1 MNLLYYV
8 PGSLSKTPGGRQ
20 ELERRHALLQQIA
33 GPAIQVAIEDYPD
46 GPRSIESIA
55 EEYLAVP
62 GVLHAAARARSAGH
76 DAMIIGCYS
85 DPGLAAAREVA
96 DVLVVGPAEASLLFA
111 LAIGRKPAIVTTL
124 RSTIPSMEDLV
135 QRLALRDRV
144 ACVRAVDVPVL
155 DLRRE
160 GARVRDELN
169 REARLA
175 QEAGADSI
183 IPGCMTLAFMDLE
196 EDYGREW
203 DLPLVN
209 PVRAAVWLAFGLWS
223 GGFRHSRVAF
233 STPRK
238 LQEIIG

>member
-1 MNLLYYV
+1 
-8 PGSLSKTPGGRQ
+8 
-20 ELERRHALLQQIA
+20 
-33 GPAIQVAIEDYPD
+33 
-46 GPRSIESIA
+46 
-55 EEYLAVP
+55 
-62 GVLHAAARARSAGH
+62 
-76 DAMIIGCYS
+76 MIIGCYS

-96 DVLVVGPAEASLLFA
+96 DVLVVVPAEASLLFA